1 VANLA
6 LLGCTRSSSQH
17 LESPPDKY
25 IRHPTGL
32 LGSVMKDVAE
42 VLRTKEEE
50 FLRVKKEVE
59 ALKIAVRLLDEQEK
73 PDHKHE
79 YRQMLQLP

>member
-1 VANLA
+1 
-6 LLGCTRSSSQH
+6 
-17 LESPPDKY
+17 
-25 IRHPTGL
+25 
-32 LGSVMKDVAE
+32 MKDVAE

-59 ALKIAVRLLDEQEK
+59 ALKIAVRLLDEEGK
-73 PDHKHE
+73 PDKQE